1 MTNQSYPRNN
11 DLSCEKVKELFDYKD
26 GELFWKKIGPN
37 KRTDRPAGAVN
48 RDGYRRIKY
57 MYKLY
62 AVHRLV
68 WTYHGNAPVAFI
80 DHINGDVLDNR
91 IENLRAATHSQNCM
105 NTRLRSDNTSGIKGV
120 RWSKLKQKWIG
131 TVGVNYK
138 NYCAGEFD
146 TKEKAAEAV
155 AKLRQELHGEFARS

>member
-11 DLSCEKVKELFDYKD
+11 DLSCEKVRELFDYKD
-26 GELFWKKIGPN
+26 DELFWKKIGPN
-37 KRTDRPAGAVN
+37 KRTDRPAGTVN

>member
-11 DLSCEKVKELFDYKD
+11 DLSCEKVRELFDYKD

-37 KRTDRPAGAVN
+37 KRTDRPAGTVN

>member
-37 KRTDRPAGAVN
+37 KRTDRPAGTVN

>member
-26 GELFWKKIGPN
+26 GELFWKKPGPN

-68 WTYHGNAPVAFI
+68 WTYHGNDPVDFI

-105 NTRLRSDNTSGIKGV
+105 NRRVRFDSKSGVKGV
-120 RWSKLKQKWIG
+120 TWKRNKWHACI
-131 TVGVNYK
+131 TLDYK
-138 NYCAGEFD
+138 VYSGGYFD
-146 TKEKAAEAV
+146 NKEDAIAAV
-155 AKLRQELHGEFARS
+155 DKLRKELHGEFARS

>member
-37 KRTDRPAGAVN
+37 KRNDRPAGAVN

>member
-1 MTNQSYPRNN
+1 MTNQSYPCNN
-11 DLSCEKVKELFDYKD
+11 DLSCEKVTELFEYKD
-26 GELFWKKIGPN
+26 GELFWKKPGPN

-68 WTYHGNAPVAFI
+68 WTYHGNDPVDFI

-105 NTRLRSDNTSGIKGV
+105 NRRVRFDSKSGVKGV
-120 RWSKLKQKWIG
+120 TWRKGKWYACI
-131 TVGVNYK
+131 VVNYK
-138 NYCAGEFD
+138 RYSGGYFEC
-146 TKEKAAEAV
+146 KEEAIAAV
-155 AKLRQELHGEFARS
+155 DKLRKELHGDFARS

>member
-26 GELFWKKIGPN
+26 GELFWKKPGPN

-48 RDGYRRIKY
+48 RNGYRRIKY

-68 WTYHGNAPVAFI
+68 WTYHGNDPVDFI

-105 NTRLRSDNTSGIKGV
+105 NRRQRCDNKSGIKGV
-120 RWSKLKQKWIG
+120 RWDKLKQKWIG
-131 TVGVNYK
+131 SVGLNYK
-138 NYCAGEFD
+138 NHYAGEFA
-146 TKEKAAEAV
+146 TKEEAGEAV
-155 AKLRQELHGEFARS
+155 AKLRAELHGVFAKH

>member
-11 DLSCEKVKELFDYKD
+11 DLPCEKVKELFDYKD

>member
-37 KRTDRPAGAVN
+37 KRTDRPAGTVN

-105 NTRLRSDNTSGIKGV
+105 NRRVRFDSTSGIKGV
-120 RWSKLKQKWIG
+120 HL
-131 TVGVNYK
+131 
-138 NYCAGEFD
+138 
-146 TKEKAAEAV
+146 EAKKKSGSHV
-155 AKLRQELHGEFARS
+155 SR

>member
-1 MTNQSYPRNN
+1 MTNQSYSRNN
-11 DLSCEKVKELFDYKD
+11 DLSCEKVQELFDYKD
-26 GELFWKKIGPN
+26 GELFWKKPGPN

-62 AVHRLV
+62 SVHRLV
-68 WTYHGNAPVAFI
+68 WTYHGNDPVDFI

-105 NTRLRSDNTSGIKGV
+105 NTRLRSDSTSGIKGV
-120 RWSKLKQKWIG
+120 HWNKAKQMWR
-131 TVGVNYK
+131 GVVIVDGKHYYAGYFENK
-138 NYCAGEFD
+138 NDAGSE
-146 TKEKAAEAV
+146 V
-155 AKLRQELHGEFARS
+155 AKLRQKLHGEYARS

>member
-146 TKEKAAEAV
+146 TREKAAEAV

>member
-11 DLSCEKVKELFDYKD
+11 DLSCEKVRELFDYKD

-37 KRTDRPAGAVN
+37 KRTDRPAGTVN

-146 TKEKAAEAV
+146 TREKAAEAV

>member
-11 DLSCEKVKELFDYKD
+11 DLSCEEANILFEYRD
-26 GELFWKKIGPN
+26 GELFWKQRGRSRQIG
-37 KRTDRPAGAVN
+37 RPAGAVN

-68 WTYHGNAPVAFI
+68 WTYHGNDPVDFI

-131 TVGVNYK
+131 TVGINYK

>member
-11 DLSCEKVKELFDYKD
+11 DLSCEEANILFEYRD
-26 GELFWKKIGPN
+26 GELFWKQRGRSRQIG
-37 KRTDRPAGAVN
+37 RPAGAIN

-80 DHINGDVLDNR
+80 DPL
-91 IENLRAATHSQNCM
+91 Q
-105 NTRLRSDNTSGIKGV
+105 
-120 RWSKLKQKWIG
+120 
-131 TVGVNYK
+131 
-138 NYCAGEFD
+138 YCAWLNHLEFPD
-146 TKEKAAEAV
+146 GCRMV
-155 AKLRQELHGEFARS
+155 

>member
-11 DLSCEKVKELFDYKD
+11 DLSREEANILFEYRD
-26 GELFWKKIGPN
+26 GELFWKQRGRSRQIG
-37 KRTDRPAGAVN
+37 RPAGAVN

-57 MYKLY
+57 QGKLY

-68 WTYHGNAPVAFI
+68 WTYHGNKPADFI

-105 NTRLRSDNTSGIKGV
+105 NKRQRCDNKSGIKGV
-120 RWSKLKQKWIG
+120 RWDKLKQKWIG
-131 TVGVNYK
+131 TVGLNYK
-138 NYCAGEFD
+138 NHYAGAFN
-146 TKEKAAEAV
+146 TKEEAGEAV
-155 AKLRQELHGEFARS
+155 AKLRAELHGVFARN